1 MASEPVSTRS
11 SLATCS
17 RSYESKMRSNQL
29 CVTTECHPFLP
40 VAGRNRLTM
49 RSVTSRSQPL
59 QDQASTT
66 PVVPSR
72 CSYFASSFPLS
83 LGSGFLELQY
93 LSLPRCCT
101 GAQREARRSHRP
113 FPAFELTRTAQPH
126 PHFQQSQSTQILA
139 SSDQDR
145 QVTSFE
151 AQITNWEYFVA
162 R

>member
-1 MASEPVSTRS
+1 MLSFSSSCRQKLSYHALRHITQPTAPRPGFHYPSSSVSMH
-11 SLATCS
+11 L
-17 RSYESKMRSNQL
+17 L
-29 CVTTECHPFLP
+29 CIIIPIV
-40 VAGRNRLTM
+40 
-49 RSVTSRSQPL
+49 
-59 QDQASTT
+59 
-66 PVVPSR
+66 
-72 CSYFASSFPLS
+72 S

-145 QVTSFE
+145 QVTSYE
-151 AQITNWEYFVA
+151 AQITNWGYFVA